1 MRSGPARG
9 GSTRALSQWSKGR
22 EAINQRFVLAKS
34 RRQPRNSS
42 RLQGSSIRS
51 ASCARWQKS
60 GVSSCMEEH
69 GFSGN
74 PRPKRHGAAL
84 LPLLRVLQ
92 NLLQDKHHRCG
103 RHVAVSRENLAR
115 MRESIRRQAETFL
128 YRVENG
134 SASRMNRP
142 QIDREWVFSASYAA
156 THFLHGA
163 T

>member
-9 GSTRALSQWSKGR
+9 GSTRASSQWSKGR
-22 EAINQRFVLAKS
+22 EAINQRFVLAMS

-51 ASCARWQKS
+51 VSWARWQKS

-69 GFSGN
+69 GLSGN
-74 PRPKRHGAAL
+74 PRPKRRCAAL
-84 LPLLRVLQ
+84 LSLLRVLH
-92 NLLQDKHHRCG
+92 NLFQDKHHGRG

-115 MRESIRRQAETFL
+115 IRERVRRQAEPFF
-128 YRVENG
+128 YCIENG
-134 SASRMNRP
+134 AASRMYRP
-142 QIDREWVFSASYAA
+142 QVDRERILSTSYAA
-156 THFLHGA
+156 THFLHSA